1 MVFSERSSETAVR
14 HARTSS
20 AEASVT
26 RAQAGAQTSGHEG
39 GSDSSPMISGSR
51 ISVSNSSGCVVA
63 AGSIVCGQVFS
74 LEKKEGGGGAHTS
87 KRSRGEVPKGRQLAA
102 THGRFVTGAGTESSP
117 SSLDIVGSIV
127 AVLILVV
134 GAVYMKRFLSSRK
147 SVEELPRYSSL
158 DGG

>member
-102 THGRFVTGAGTESSP
+102 RFVTGARTESSP

>member
-1 MVFSERSSETAVR
+1 MVFSERSSETAVS
-14 HARTSS
+14 HARTSTSS

-26 RAQAGAQTSGHEG
+26 RSQAGAQTSGHEG
-39 GSDSSPMISGSR
+39 GRNSSPIISG
-51 ISVSNSSGCVVA
+51 SNSSGCVVA
-63 AGSIVCGQVFS
+63 ASSIVCGQVVS
-74 LEKKEGGGGAHTS
+74 LEKEEGGGGAHTS
-87 KRSRGEVPKGRQLAA
+87 KGSRGEVPKGRQLAA
-102 THGRFVTGAGTESSP
+102 THGQFVTGAGTESSP

-158 DGG
+158 DGR